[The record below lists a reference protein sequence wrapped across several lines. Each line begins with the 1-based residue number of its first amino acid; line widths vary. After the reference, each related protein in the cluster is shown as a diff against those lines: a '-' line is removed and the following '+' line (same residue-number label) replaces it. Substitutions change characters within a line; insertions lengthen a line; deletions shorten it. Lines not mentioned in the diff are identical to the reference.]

1 MANLNSKS
9 SSSQLGAEEGS
20 SYVSEQTPD
29 FSNSMAEVVDCTRED
44 VIRRRA
50 HALYEARCGNNGTAL
65 DDWLQAEQALDQG
78 AIMVADKA

>member
-1 MANLNSKS
+1 MADQKSKL
-9 SSSQLGAEEGS
+9 SSSQLSAVEGS
-20 SYVSEQTPD
+20 SYISEQAPD
-29 FSNSMAEVVDCTRED
+29 FPNSMAEAVDCTRED
-44 VIRRRA
+44 VIRRGA